1 MRQERQ
7 TALKETAELR
17 RELNGGGGP
26 LGPAR
31 LAEIRAQLDAKM
43 AAATRR
49 KEEMLRREKRRKR
62 EENAA
67 RLSAAAARVA
77 NQREE
82 KHAKIA
88 VKVAGK
94 DARREDL
101 KDRSRGRRA
110 NIARRFDEPTHPD
123 AIRTADAHAPRSKPR
138 RVGAHP
144 RRVDPDDPDDA
155 SESAHSCPRSESDV
169 DAASVASEISLSND
183 GYGYGYGYGSGSVAP
198 LSARRA
204 PRATRLRTAPHVAVP
219 YNPRGVYL
227 TTQGT
232 PTPTP
237 TPRTNEHE
245 RRRLK
250 AGWNDRVAVLDR
262 TVADAP
268 ARIDEVEKSNARIAA
283 LRAAAEARWNAVN
296 TTAEAARREY
306 GTPAGLTGRVQ
317 GVPGDENK
325 GTSFDDD
332 GSFDENAPPTPP
344 GFEPSTSALSKGLRS
359 SLDDADS
366 RRSSEEFTFS
376 PPPAPAAAS
385 LANLSAL
392 MSSARSS
399 SSSSMK
405 PFASTPTPIGVS
417 SDGFDDASI
426 RESAMKVLDSPEAAA
441 AAALSEELLARLEEE
456 SALMES
462 LTESGDDGMGLS
474 AASFVDPIDSWL
486 AKAQRAGAKGVAE
499 SRELRLALASSRTHR
514 DDYNDKGGTETE
526 EETEEEDGPGPGSPA
541 WTVWAN
547 ASMEARRDENSP
559 LGFAAFSDVN
569 VARGGV
575 SWLSPISTTTRARIC
590 EDRRTADSVPTAL
603 FRDEEREPAD
613 EEPADEEP
621 ADEEPADE
629 EHEGFETVE
638 RGNARASIDDSPER
652 RAAAAKLLE
661 DELEA
666 ASAIE
671 AAAGQAARAAEARAE
686 RAEEEAAKLAKEV
699 ADARARARAARA
711 REEAEVLAARAREE
725 AEVRAR
731 AREEAE
737 AARVAASVQSAVD
750 DDTLWRG
757 RFGTSGGSGAKG
769 AAKEERSPAK
779 KERSPAKKEKSPG
792 KKERSPGKKERS
804 PAKEERSPGKK
815 ERSPA
820 KEEPRLLAVRRLRR
834 AARADK
840 GPDKGTESD
849 LRASYETDLRVRL
862 GELESRLEATRRMR
876 GVDLGEN
883 DGARDESWLEDAG
896 KRSANDA
903 GKKAKGG
910 GVDSREDDSREDE
923 DESNPWFAPPSPDA
937 EGSRLGA
944 MPARA
949 PASNAGAG
957 GSNDD
962 DDDRYDRYDDDD
974 DDGSRRK
981 ASSDS
986 PGEHGATS
994 KFAHTRLI
1002 EARLPLEEGEV
1013 LGSNPSPSA
1022 ERRGRLE
1029 REEARELRELL
1040 RRQEERRRRR
1050 RRRLER
1056 RGEKVADF
1064 LPLFAAAALLGGA
1077 GKLVRGVFF
1086 GKKPGRG

>member
-31 LAEIRAQLDAKM
+31 LAEIHAQLDAKM

-144 RRVDPDDPDDA
+144 RRIDPDDPDDA

-183 GYGYGYGYGSGSVAP
+183 GDGYGHGYGSVAP

-219 YNPRGVYL
+219 YNPRGTYL

-237 TPRTNEHE
+237 RTNEHE
-245 RRRLK
+245 RRLK

-306 GTPAGLTGRVQ
+306 GTPAGPTGRVQ
-317 GVPGDENK
+317 GVRGDENK
-325 GTSFDDD
+325 GTSFDDK

-344 GFEPSTSALSKGLRS
+344 GFEPSTSASSKGLRS

-405 PFASTPTPIGVS
+405 PFASTPTPNGVS

-462 LTESGDDGMGLS
+462 LTESGDDGTGT

-575 SWLSPISTTTRARIC
+575 SWLSPISTTTRAGIG

-613 EEPADEEP
+613 EEPADEES
-621 ADEEPADE
+621 AAAAV
-629 EHEGFETVE
+629 ETVE
-638 RGNARASIDDSPER
+638 RENARASIDDSPER

-711 REEAEVLAARAREE
+711 REEAEV
-725 AEVRAR
+725 RAR

-769 AAKEERSPAK
+769 AGKEERSPAK

-792 KKERSPGKKERS
+792 KKERSP
-804 PAKEERSPGKK
+804 AKEERSPGKE

-849 LRASYETDLRVRL
+849 LRAYETDLRVRL
-862 GELESRLEATRRMR
+862 GELESRLEATRRMQ

-957 GSNDD
+957 SNDD
-962 DDDRYDRYDDDD
+962 DDDD

-986 PGEHGATS
+986 PGESDVPGANDDADVRYVQLRS
-994 KFAHTRLI
+994 YEAHRGALT
-1002 EARLPLEEGEV
+1002 ARG
-1013 LGSNPSPSA
+1013 
-1022 ERRGRLE
+1022 RRGPRFE
-1029 REEARELRELL
+1029 SQSVRRTSRTSRAR
-1040 RRQEERRRRR
+1040 
-1050 RRRLER
+1050 
-1056 RGEKVADF
+1056 
-1064 LPLFAAAALLGGA
+1064 GGA
-1077 GKLVRGVFF
+1077 
-1086 GKKPGRG
+1086 

>member
-17 RELNGGGGP
+17 RELNGGAGP
-26 LGPAR
+26 LEPAR
-31 LAEIRAQLDAKM
+31 LAEIHAQLDAKM

-49 KEEMLRREKRRKR
+49 KEEMLRQEKRRKR
-62 EENAA
+62 EANAA

-82 KHAKIA
+82 KHRKIA
-88 VKVAGK
+88 GKVAGK
-94 DARREDL
+94 EARREDL

-110 NIARRFDEPTHPD
+110 NIARRFDKPTHPD
-123 AIRTADAHAPRSKPR
+123 ASWTDGAIRTADAHAPHSKPR
-138 RVGAHP
+138 RVGEH
-144 RRVDPDDPDDA
+144 RDVDPDDPDDA

-169 DAASVASEISLSND
+169 DAASEALSEISLSND
-183 GYGYGYGYGSGSVAP
+183 PSDRSIVVPLSGSHA
-198 LSARRA
+198 SA
-204 PRATRLRTAPHVAVP
+204 PRRLRTAPHVAVP
-219 YNPRGVYL
+219 YNPRGTYL
-227 TTQGT
+227 TTPTLAT
-232 PTPTP
+232 PTR
-237 TPRTNEHE
+237 TPRSHE
-245 RRRLK
+245 RRRRQP
-250 AGWNDRVAVLDR
+250 GWNDRTAVLDR
-262 TVADAP
+262 TVGDAP
-268 ARIDEVEKSNARIAA
+268 AKVDEIEKSNARVAA

-306 GTPAGLTGRVQ
+306 GTPAGPTGRVR
-317 GVPGDENK
+317 GGGEDEN
-325 GTSFDDD
+325 
-332 GSFDENAPPTPP
+332 GSRSPTRGSPDENVPPTPP
-344 GFEPSTSALSKGLRS
+344 IWAASSKGPRS

-376 PPPAPAAAS
+376 PPPPPAASS

-399 SSSSMK
+399 SSFSSSSMK
-405 PFASTPTPIGVS
+405 PFASTPTPNGVL
-417 SDGFDDASI
+417 SDVLSNDASI

-462 LTESGDDGMGLS
+462 LTESGDAEIDGTGV
-474 AASFVDPIDSWL
+474 AAAFVDPIDSWL
-486 AKAQRAGAKGVAE
+486 AKAGAAGAKGVAE
-499 SRELRLALASSRTHR
+499 SRELRLALASSRTHS
-514 DDYNDKGGTETE
+514 DDDDEGGSETETE
-526 EETEEEDGPGPGSPA
+526 DEEEEEGPGPGSPA

-547 ASMEARRDENSP
+547 ASMEARRDEDSP
-559 LGFAAFSDVN
+559 HEPLAARLGFAAEDVN
-569 VARGGV
+569 VASGGV
-575 SWLSPISTTTRARIC
+575 AWLSPIQTAFCPTSDTLS

-603 FRDEEREPAD
+603 FRDEEQEQ
-613 EEPADEEP
+613 
-621 ADEEPADE
+621 EPADE
-629 EHEGFETVE
+629 EHEPAETVE
-638 RGNARASIDDSPER
+638 RGNARASSIDDSPER
-652 RAAAAKLLE
+652 RAAAAAAKLLE

-671 AAAGQAARAAEARAE
+671 SAAGEAARAAEARAAA
-686 RAEEEAAKLAKEV
+686 AEEEAAKLAKEV

-711 REEAEVLAARAREE
+711 REEAEV
-725 AEVRAR
+725 RAR
-731 AREEAE
+731 ARAEAE

-779 KERSPAKKEKSPG
+779 KERSPAKKERSPG
-792 KKERSPGKKERS
+792 KKERSPAREERSPAKEERSPAKEERSPAKKERS
-804 PAKEERSPGKK
+804 PAKEERSPGK
-815 ERSPA
+815 
-820 KEEPRLLAVRRLRR
+820 EEPRLLEVRRLRLR
-834 AARADK
+834 IRRLREFKPDTAR
-840 GPDKGTESD
+840 
-849 LRASYETDLRVRL
+849 ETDLRVRL

-883 DGARDESWLEDAG
+883 DGARDESWLEDARA
-896 KRSANDA
+896 RSEPA
-903 GKKAKGG
+903 GKERK
-910 GVDSREDDSREDE
+910 GVDDDDEDDDEAE

-944 MPARA
+944 MPAA
-949 PASNAGAG
+949 PTS
-957 GSNDD
+957 SNDD
-962 DDDRYDRYDDDD
+962 DDTAGG
-974 DDGSRRK
+974 GSRRVP
-981 ASSDS
+981 SDGNES
-986 PGEHGATS
+986 DTGTQVTS
-994 KFAHTRLI
+994 ALREL
-1002 EARLPLEEGEV
+1002 EARELQEREV
-1013 LGSNPSPSA
+1013 LGSNPQSA
-1022 ERRGRLE
+1022 ERRRRLE

-1077 GKLVRGVFF
+1077 GRLVRGVFF
-1086 GKKPGRG
+1086 GKKPGRR

>member
-17 RELNGGGGP
+17 RELNGGAGP
-26 LGPAR
+26 LKPAR
-31 LAEIRAQLDAKM
+31 LAEIHAQLDAKM

-49 KEEMLRREKRRKR
+49 KEEMLRQEKRRKR
-62 EENAA
+62 EANAA

-82 KHAKIA
+82 KHRKIA
-88 VKVAGK
+88 GKVAGK
-94 DARREDL
+94 EARREDL

-110 NIARRFDEPTHPD
+110 NIARRFDKPTHPD
-123 AIRTADAHAPRSKPR
+123 ASWTDGAIRTADAHAPHSKPR
-138 RVGAHP
+138 RVGEH
-144 RRVDPDDPDDA
+144 RDVDPDDPDDA

-169 DAASVASEISLSND
+169 DAASEALSEISLSNEWSD
-183 GYGYGYGYGSGSVAP
+183 RSIVVP
-198 LSARRA
+198 LSAHASA
-204 PRATRLRTAPHVAVP
+204 PRRLRTAPHVAVP
-219 YNPRGVYL
+219 YNPRGTYL
-227 TTQGT
+227 TTPTLAT
-232 PTPTP
+232 PTRTP
-237 TPRTNEHE
+237 PHE
-245 RRRLK
+245 RRRQP
-250 AGWNDRVAVLDR
+250 GWNDRTAVLDR
-262 TVADAP
+262 TVGDAP
-268 ARIDEVEKSNARIAA
+268 AKVDEIEKSNARVAA

-306 GTPAGLTGRVQ
+306 GTPAGPTGRVR
-317 GVPGDENK
+317 GGGEDEN
-325 GTSFDDD
+325 
-332 GSFDENAPPTPP
+332 GSRSPTRGSPDENVPPTPP
-344 GFEPSTSALSKGLRS
+344 IWAASSKGPRS

-376 PPPAPAAAS
+376 PPPPPAASS

-399 SSSSMK
+399 SSFSSSSMK
-405 PFASTPTPIGVS
+405 PFASTPTPNGVL
-417 SDGFDDASI
+417 SDVLSDDASI

-462 LTESGDDGMGLS
+462 LTESGDAEIDGTGV
-474 AASFVDPIDSWL
+474 AAAFVDPIDSWL
-486 AKAQRAGAKGVAE
+486 AKAGAAGAKGVAE
-499 SRELRLALASSRTHR
+499 SRELRLALASSRTHS
-514 DDYNDKGGTETE
+514 DDDDEGGSETE
-526 EETEEEDGPGPGSPA
+526 EEEEEEEGPGPGSPA

-547 ASMEARRDENSP
+547 ASMEARRDEDSP
-559 LGFAAFSDVN
+559 HEPLAARLGFAAEGVN
-569 VARGGV
+569 VASGGV
-575 SWLSPISTTTRARIC
+575 AWLSPIQTAFCPTSDTLS

-603 FRDEEREPAD
+603 FRDEEHEQ
-613 EEPADEEP
+613 
-621 ADEEPADE
+621 EPADE
-629 EHEGFETVE
+629 EHEPAETVE
-638 RGNARASIDDSPER
+638 RGNARASSIDDSPER
-652 RAAAAKLLE
+652 RAAAAAAKLLE

-671 AAAGQAARAAEARAE
+671 SAAGEAARAAEARAAA
-686 RAEEEAAKLAKEV
+686 AEEEAAKLAKEV

-711 REEAEVLAARAREE
+711 REEAEV
-725 AEVRAR
+725 RAR
-731 AREEAE
+731 ARAEAE

-779 KERSPAKKEKSPG
+779 KERSPAKKE
-792 KKERSPGKKERS
+792 RS

-815 ERSPA
+815 ERSPGKEERSPG
-820 KEEPRLLAVRRLRR
+820 KEEPRLLEVRRLRLR
-834 AARADK
+834 IRRLREFKPDTAR
-840 GPDKGTESD
+840 
-849 LRASYETDLRVRL
+849 ETDLRVRL

-883 DGARDESWLEDAG
+883 DGARDESWLEEPAG
-896 KRSANDA
+896 KR
-903 GKKAKGG
+903 K
-910 GVDSREDDSREDE
+910 GVDDDDDDDEAE

-944 MPARA
+944 MPAA
-949 PASNAGAG
+949 PTS
-957 GSNDD
+957 SNDD
-962 DDDRYDRYDDDD
+962 DDTAGG
-974 DDGSRRK
+974 GSRRVP
-981 ASSDS
+981 SDGNES
-986 PGEHGATS
+986 DTGTQVTS
-994 KFAHTRLI
+994 ALREL
-1002 EARLPLEEGEV
+1002 EARELQEREV
-1013 LGSNPSPSA
+1013 LGSNPQSA
-1022 ERRGRLE
+1022 ERRRRLE

-1077 GKLVRGVFF
+1077 GRLVRGVFF
-1086 GKKPGRG
+1086 GKKPGRR